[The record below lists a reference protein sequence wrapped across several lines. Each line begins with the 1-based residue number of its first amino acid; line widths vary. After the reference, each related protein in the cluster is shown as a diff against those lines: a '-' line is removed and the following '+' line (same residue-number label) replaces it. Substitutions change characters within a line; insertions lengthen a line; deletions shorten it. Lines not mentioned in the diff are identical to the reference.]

1 LVKFFFFPQK
11 SETQKK
17 MLEDVQNLTAE
28 RAKAEQELI
37 DFTKRIDAERNL
49 VEAQQEADLAAV
61 DNPAQCAECN

>member
-1 LVKFFFFPQK
+1 
-11 SETQKK
+11 